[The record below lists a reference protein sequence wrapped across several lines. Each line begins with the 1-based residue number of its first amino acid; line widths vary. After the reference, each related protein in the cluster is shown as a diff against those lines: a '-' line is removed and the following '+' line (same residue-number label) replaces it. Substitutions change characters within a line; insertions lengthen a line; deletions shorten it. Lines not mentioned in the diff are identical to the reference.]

1 MAFLH
6 NITDDG
12 RKGVLVDQACEFVT
26 RTIHPGVAAANI
38 VHKIE
43 DDLRAQSTGLSR
55 TGVLVDPMAS
65 GPLQKVV

>member
-12 RKGVLVDQACEFVT
+12 RKGVLLDQAYEFVA

-55 TGVLVDPMAS
+55 TGVLADAMAS

>member
-1 MAFLH
+1 
-6 NITDDG
+6 
-12 RKGVLVDQACEFVT
+12 VLVDQACGFVT

-55 TGVLVDPMAS
+55 TGVLAEPMAS